1 MPGLLEKLTDDIVS
15 QLESIGQRLKKLE
28 QRPEYCNDIKMYNV
42 EEVAEKTSLS
52 ETKIY
57 DLIRQGKFPCVV
69 AGRRK
74 LIPRKDLVRWI
85 NENNVMNQGQKE
97 VAILG

>member
-1 MPGLLEKLTDDIVS
+1 MSGLLESLTEDIVS
-15 QLESIGQRLKKLE
+15 QLETMNERLERLE
-28 QRPEYCNDIKMYNV
+28 QKPEYCNDIKMYNV

-85 NENNVMNQGQKE
+85 DENNVMNQEQKE
-97 VAILG
+97 IAILG